1 MGRTKKNKNKR
12 NDVNLNVFIAPSRFI
27 IVLFIILAF
36 VGVGLLTRHCNSN
49 LENQIKKAETEFVKL
64 SSIVQGE
71 KANLNS
77 KQNTR
82 QIKEALR
89 SHGRIMTHINSSRCY
104 VTRLD
109 KNKAPTLSSPTI
121 VAYNNK

>member
-1 MGRTKKNKNKR
+1 MGRTRKNKNKR

-27 IVLFIILAF
+27 IVLLIFLAF
-36 VGVGLLTRHCNSN
+36 VGVGLLTRHSNSN
-49 LENQIKKAETEFVKL
+49 LENQIRKAETEFVKL
-64 SSIVQGE
+64 SSLVQGE

-77 KQNTR
+77 KQNTS
-82 QIKEALR
+82 QIIKALS
-89 SHGRIMTHINSSRCY
+89 SHGRFMTYINSSRCY

-109 KNKAPTLSSPTI
+109 KNKAPTLSGPTV